1 MEKGV
6 FEIKNKAGASV
17 YRASVTYKGRH
28 ISLGSFEHESA
39 AAGAYAFAKEILYGS
54 MTLFSYIDL
63 YKSYENKAP
72 DPAKEKS
79 NQTDNQSFLPFTKA
93 VTLLN
98 FRDRG
103 VYIKNPIY
111 LEKSYFLYFYSV
123 DTVFT
128 FDTDD
133 LFYYSKHAVQMRGGH
148 IFTEQYGSQINIMS
162 RYGIKPFQVRGRDYV
177 FANGDPYDMRYSNIK
192 IINNYRGVT
201 SVAKNGITTY
211 VTKIHINGDII
222 VGRYRDE
229 TEAAVAYNKAAM
241 ILNERGVK
249 INFVTNYIDTLSD
262 IEYISLLN
270 RVRVADTIRNYDTG
284 KGK

>member
-1 MEKGV
+1 MTV
-6 FEIKNKAGASV
+6 F
-17 YRASVTYKGRH
+17 RASVTYKGRH
-28 ISLGSFEHESA
+28 ISLGSFEQESMA
-39 AAGAYAFAKEILYGS
+39 ASAYAFAKKILYGD

-63 YKSYENKAP
+63 YKSHENP
-72 DPAKEKS
+72 PV
-79 NQTDNQSFLPFTKA
+79 LPFTKA
-93 VTLLN
+93 VTLIN

-111 LEKSYFLYFYSV
+111 LEKSYFLYFYSA

-201 SVAKNGITTY
+201 SITQNGITTY
-211 VTKIHINGDII
+211 VTRIHINGDII
-222 VGRYRDE
+222 VGRYKDE
-229 TEAAVAYNKAAM
+229 TEAAIAYNKAAM
-241 ILNERGVK
+241 ILNERGVG

-270 RVRVADTIRNYDTG
+270 RVRVADTIRNYNTV

>member
-6 FEIKNKAGASV
+6 FEIKNKIGNSV
-17 YRASVTYKGRH
+17 FRASVTYKGRH
-28 ISLGSFEHESA
+28 ISLGSFESEEA
-39 AAGAYAFAKEILYGS
+39 AASAYAFAKEILYGDTKLLS
-54 MTLFSYIDL
+54 CIDM
-63 YKSYENKAP
+63 YKNNGSL
-72 DPAKEKS
+72 S
-79 NQTDNQSFLPFTKA
+79 LSFQKV

-162 RYGIKPFQVRGRDYV
+162 RYGIKPFQTEGRDYV

-201 SVAKNGITTY
+201 SSTKNGITTY
-211 VTKIHINGDII
+211 VTKIHVKSDIV
-222 VGRYRDE
+222 VGRYKDE

-270 RVRVADTIRNYDTG
+270 RVRVADTIRNYEVKKSRD
-284 KGK
+284 